1 MAEHGTNAR
10 WQQHYRNHEEPCEP
24 CKQARLEHARS
35 QPKPTP
41 AQMERKRQ
49 HERNY
54 RTALMELR
62 RRHLSE
68 YLTILYELKEAH
80 DADERE

>member
-10 WQQHYRNHEEPCEP
+10 WQQEEGNAEQP
-24 CKQARLEHARS
+24 CKASRQAALELDRS

-80 DADERE
+80 DAEERE